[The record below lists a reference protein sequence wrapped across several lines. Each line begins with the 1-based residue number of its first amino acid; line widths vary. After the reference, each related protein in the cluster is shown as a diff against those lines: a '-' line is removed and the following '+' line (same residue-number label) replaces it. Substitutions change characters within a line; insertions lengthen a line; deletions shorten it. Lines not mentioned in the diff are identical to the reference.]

1 MENKFKIKTSILLA
15 IGLLFGLLLFGQ
27 NDRNKQLIH
36 DLIQKQTDEIYDSLV
51 NIRRDLHEHPE
62 LSEHEQRTSKLI
74 EKYLLSLG
82 LDVKTNIGG
91 YGVVGILKGENTGKK
106 IAWRADIDAL
116 KSDFP
121 DVVDFKSKNE
131 GVRHICGH
139 DVHTTIGLG
148 IAKVL
153 SNQKQNIKGTV
164 YFIFQP
170 SEENFKGAKSMI
182 DDGLFDIIKPDEI
195 YGLHIN
201 PMPAGLIAAKSDEV
215 YAYLKVLQIKFKKQ
229 GNNNDKI
236 QFTKSILTELMNVKP
251 DSRFW
256 NYQNFGDPEIGLASQ
271 NGIYQNYLLVD
282 QDFKVT
288 ENDSY
293 ISIETVLT
301 GSNKNKLDL
310 IPEQIKER
318 ILKSDFRDNLISTE
332 YTIEYPTV
340 INNPNLTEKA
350 LNLISVVYG
359 KQSVAKFY
367 GVIPNFNDDF
377 SFYQRKVPG
386 VYFFLGGSNFQKG
399 QISMPHTPN
408 FAVDEECIRIGVKY
422 FSSMIVERF
431 NDK

>member
-1 MENKFKIKTSILLA
+1 
-15 IGLLFGLLLFGQ
+15 
-27 NDRNKQLIH
+27 
-36 DLIQKQTDEIYDSLV
+36 
-51 NIRRDLHEHPE
+51 
-62 LSEHEQRTSKLI
+62 
-74 EKYLLSLG
+74 
-82 LDVKTNIGG
+82 
-91 YGVVGILKGENTGKK
+91 
-106 IAWRADIDAL
+106 
-116 KSDFP
+116 
-121 DVVDFKSKNE
+121 
-131 GVRHICGH
+131 
-139 DVHTTIGLG
+139 
-148 IAKVL
+148 
-153 SNQKQNIKGTV
+153 
-164 YFIFQP
+164 
-170 SEENFKGAKSMI
+170 
-182 DDGLFDIIKPDEI
+182 
-195 YGLHIN
+195 
-201 PMPAGLIAAKSDEV
+201 
-215 YAYLKVLQIKFKKQ
+215 
-229 GNNNDKI
+229 
-236 QFTKSILTELMNVKP
+236 MNVKP

-301 GSNKNKLDL
+301 GSNKNELDL